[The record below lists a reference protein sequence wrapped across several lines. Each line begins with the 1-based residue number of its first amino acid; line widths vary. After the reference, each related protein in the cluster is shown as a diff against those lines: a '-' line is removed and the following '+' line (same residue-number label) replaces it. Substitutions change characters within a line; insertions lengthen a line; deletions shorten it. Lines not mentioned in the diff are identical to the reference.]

1 MPRPERA
8 LDPLAGPVQQ
18 FADGLRQL
26 RTKAGNPGYREL
38 ARMTG
43 YSVSTLS
50 DAAGGRRLPG
60 LPVVRAYVT
69 ACGGDPD
76 EWEERWREVAAGLAA
91 RDTPAQRSPYLGLAS
106 FQ

>member
-18 FADGLRQL
+18 FAGDLRQL
-26 RTKAGNPGYREL
+26 RQKAGNPGYREL
-38 ARMTG
+38 ARATG

-76 EWEERWREVAAGLAA
+76 EWGERWRSAAVALAAG
-91 RDTPAQRSPYLGLAS
+91 DTPAQGTPYL
-106 FQ
+106 